1 MLGVINI
8 LRLLFRLLGAFFVA
22 LGLGAA
28 AALAAVVFFPGG
40 RATQPLGQVW
50 FQFDLE
56 SLNLTQAIVQR
67 RINPALWD
75 QGIVKILGWPAWQG
89 LLVVSAGL
97 LIIGLVIIVMTRR
110 RR

>member
-1 MLGVINI
+1 MVLFNI
-8 LRLLFRLLGAFFVA
+8 LRGIFRLIGVIFVA
-22 LGLGAA
+22 LGLAA
-28 AALAAVVFFPGG
+28 GTALAAVFFFPGG

-67 RINPALWD
+67 RIHPAIWD
-75 QGIVKILGWPAWQG
+75 QGIVKVLGLPAWQG
-89 LLVVSAGL
+89 LLLVTAVLLVLGL
-97 LIIGLVIIVMTRR
+97 AIIAFARR